1 MKRKLVYIIG
11 GSIVAGSLMFG
22 GSAFAAENARTWS
35 GGRAPK
41 SSFNISTST
50 TPAIFGSVTAVS
62 DEGITVSGKSGKQGT
77 TTTYTVD
84 VSKAKITEGFGQGAS
99 VVEPASVAVGD
110 KVAVL
115 GAISGDAVV
124 ASAVFDKGAATSTK
138 SSKSR
143 KHRKTK
149 RA

>member
-1 MKRKLVYIIG
+1 MKQKLVYIIG

-22 GSAFAAENARTWS
+22 GSAFAADNTRNWS

-41 SSFNISTST
+41 SFMSSGAT

-62 DEGITVSGKSGKQGT
+62 EEGITVSGKSGKQGT

-84 VSKAKITEGFGQGAS
+84 VSKAKITEGLGHGAS
-99 VVEPASVAVGD
+99 VVAPSKVEVGD

-115 GAISGDAVV
+115 GTITGDAVV
-124 ASAVFDKGAATSTK
+124 ASAVFDKGSAPAPHK
-138 SSKSR
+138 
-143 KHRKTK
+143 K
-149 RA
+149 RARSNQ

>member
-1 MKRKLVYIIG
+1 MKHKLVYIIG

-22 GSAFAAENARTWS
+22 GTSYAADSQRNWS

-41 SSFNISTST
+41 SSYMSTT

-62 DEGITVSGKSGKQGT
+62 DTGITVSGKSGKNGT

-84 VSKAKITEGFGQGAS
+84 VTKAKITQGFGQGAS
-99 VVEPASVAVGD
+99 VIAPSNMEVGD

-115 GAISGDAVV
+115 AAISGDAVV
-124 ASAVFDKGAATSTK
+124 ASAVFDKGPAPTSK
-138 SSKSR
+138 KAGR
-143 KHRKTK
+143 NR
-149 RA
+149 